1 MKKNYYLVKLIIN
14 YDTMYNYALCYSN
27 HSILLFYPSFF
38 AILIPYF
45 FSIPFVIL
53 SISDEA
59 VYISINLFFLMMT
72 ISRQLLIVMFNLQY
86 LLTTITDQ

>member
-1 MKKNYYLVKLIIN
+1 M
-14 YDTMYNYALCYSN
+14 
-27 HSILLFYPSFF
+27 LFQPFYF
-38 AILIPYF
+38 AILSILFRYFNTLF

-86 LLTTITDQ
+86 LLTTIISQ